1 MDENII
7 NKLNKLYETKNIP
20 NIIFHGGN
28 LTGKKS
34 LLEYLI
40 KMIYKTNENISLKH
54 IRL

>member
-40 KMIYKTNENISLKH
+40 KMIYNDTAHETNISK
-54 IRL
+54 